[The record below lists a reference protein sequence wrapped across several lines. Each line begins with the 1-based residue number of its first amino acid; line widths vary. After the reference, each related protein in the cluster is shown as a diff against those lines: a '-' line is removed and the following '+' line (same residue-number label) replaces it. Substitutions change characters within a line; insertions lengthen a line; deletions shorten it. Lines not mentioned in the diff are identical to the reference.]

1 MSRQERPVDR
11 HRDVVVGVDGS
22 RAGTNAVRYAV
33 AEAVRR
39 GTRVHAVHA
48 VEAFVPIAPTYGLP
62 LDDMLDAGRSV
73 MRSSLDRAGT
83 AAGSVPLTTT
93 VATGGA
99 VAELVSVG
107 EDAAVVVL
115 GADRRSVAARF
126 FTGDVS
132 TGVAA
137 RSAVPVVV
145 VPETW
150 PSHDATGVVLVGVK
164 RPDRSEALL
173 AAAFEL
179 AQTRGSRLLVV
190 HAWRLPSAYDDI
202 IGDRV
207 AYEEWDGR
215 ARVELEEC
223 LAEWRSA
230 YPDVDVE
237 VRAVHDQ
244 AAHAL
249 VAASY
254 DVDEVVLVRRA
265 RGIHLG
271 ATARAVMAHSD
282 CPVRIVPADHV
293 LRMPDLSLEDSGALS
308 R

>member
-1 MSRQERPVDR
+1 M
-11 HRDVVVGVDGS
+11 
-22 RAGTNAVRYAV
+22 
-33 AEAVRR
+33 
-39 GTRVHAVHA
+39 
-48 VEAFVPIAPTYGLP
+48 
-62 LDDMLDAGRSV
+62 
-73 MRSSLDRAGT
+73 
-83 AAGSVPLTTT
+83 
-93 VATGGA
+93 
-99 VAELVSVG
+99 
-107 EDAAVVVL
+107 
-115 GADRRSVAARF
+115 
-126 FTGDVS
+126 
-132 TGVAA
+132 
-137 RSAVPVVV
+137 
-145 VPETW
+145 
-150 PSHDATGVVLVGVK
+150 
-164 RPDRSEALL
+164 
-173 AAAFEL
+173 
-179 AQTRGSRLLVV
+179 V